1 MKRTLIVIALISM
14 GIAAVV
20 LAQAPRPGREA
31 RFRGWKTYRNVKFG
45 FEFQHPRKTFVA
57 DYAVGP
63 NEHQFLAD
71 QPISGTQ
78 PPLLD
83 LVEVQTEKGRRVLSI
98 EIPDMKKFPV
108 VHNTHNWSLRACG
121 EAGFEEILSK
131 EQTLFAG
138 YPTLK
143 VINSL
148 SQFYCINDPRQ
159 PVIIFYDADSGA
171 VPARILSTF
180 RFLIERPT
188 P

>member
-1 MKRTLIVIALISM
+1 MMRTLIVIALISI
-14 GIAAVV
+14 GIPAVV
-20 LAQAPRPGREA
+20 PAQAPRPKREA

-45 FEFQHPRKTFVA
+45 FEFQHPKKTFVA

-83 LVEVQTEKGRRVLSI
+83 VVEVQTRKGQRILSI

-108 VHNTHNWSLRACG
+108 VHNTYNWSLRACG

-143 VINSL
+143 VTNSL
-148 SQFYCINDPRQ
+148 TQFYCINVPSQ
-159 PVIIFYDADSGA
+159 PVIIFYDADSDSL
-171 VPARILSTF
+171 PARILSTF
-180 RFLIERPT
+180 KFLK
-188 P
+188 

>member
-1 MKRTLIVIALISM
+1 
-14 GIAAVV
+14 
-20 LAQAPRPGREA
+20 REA
-31 RFRGWKTYRNVKFG
+31 RLRGWKTYRNVKFG
-45 FEFQHPRKTFVA
+45 FEFQYPKKFFVV

-83 LVEVQTEKGRRVLSI
+83 LVELQTRKGRRVLSI

-108 VHNTHNWSLRACG
+108 VHNTYDWSLRACG
-121 EAGFEEILSK
+121 EVGFEEILSK

-143 VINSL
+143 VLNSL
-148 SQFYCINDPRQ
+148 TQFYCINDPRQ
-159 PVIIFYDADSGA
+159 PVIIFFQADSTSL
-171 VPARILSTF
+171 PARILSTF
-180 RFLIERPT
+180 RFLKECPT